1 MSNYIKFKNSENFGT
16 LAKSYK
22 IVEAE
27 ERQLLKVYHTHTLCV
42 RGWHSWYSW
51 YIYVRSLTANQKV
64 PGSMALAWSRVGTV
78 GTYVRSLTA
87 NKKVPG
93 SVPDLVEG

>member
-27 ERQLLKVYHTHTLCV
+27 GRQLLKVYHTHTLCV
-42 RGWHSWYSW
+42 RGWHSW